1 MHGAD
6 SPREVSTTP
15 PLNFIKSESEPLLNA
30 DMGANEA
37 LIYSLV

>member
-15 PLNFIKSESEPLLNA
+15 PSDFIKSESEPKLDA
-30 DMGANEA
+30 DRGSNLGAD
-37 LIYSLV
+37 